1 MTARVACLMLS
12 LALLAAPPDA
22 RAATNARQRVRH
34 ANSYY
39 CYYGVDRAD
48 ELKKFD
54 VVILHTPAATAELVK
69 TLKSKNVVT
78 IGYITCGEDLPPP
91 RKGDGAGPGGMAS
104 WYFDKD
110 NDRKPDMH
118 PVWKSP
124 FANAADPKWRADRV
138 AEARRL
144 VDEVGFDG
152 IFLDTVDDVTIYP
165 ETFDGMVQLIRD
177 FRAALPDAP
186 IVMNQSWELLLK
198 VAPDID
204 GLMLEGFSTSY
215 DFESKGYRRNP
226 PSWDDAGLA
235 NVKKY
240 IVPTR
245 GKHPFQVVVL
255 DYGPKEWA
263 QPKQR
268 EFIQAA
274 ADRAATFGFLHCVAP
289 VSLDDIYYTG
299 ITGKADQKWWD
310 RQMTPESLAVTLDA
324 PRNGFPAGTKATPS
338 SVFPG
343 YGVAAVVD
351 GVEDRAKLDWSKAAW
366 ASAETGEAEWLE
378 IRLPQ
383 ARRRGTLQIDWQ
395 DSHASRA
402 FIVQT
407 RSSSASPWRDVRK
420 FHDNEGDVCD
430 IVLPNEPYEII
441 RILQPAAGGGS
452 AARPNLMWISQV
464 RLIP

>member
-12 LALLAAPPDA
+12 LALLVAPLDA
-22 RAATNARQRVRH
+22 RAATSARQRVRE
-34 ANSYY
+34 AKSYY
-39 CYYGVDRAD
+39 CYYGADRAE
-48 ELKKFD
+48 ELKKFE
-54 VVILHTPAATAELVK
+54 VVILHTPAATAGLVK
-69 TLKSKNVVT
+69 TLKSNNVVT

-91 RKGDGAGPGGMAS
+91 RKGDGSGPGGFAS

-110 NDRKPDMH
+110 NDAKPDMH

-124 FANAADPKWRADRV
+124 FANAADPKWRADRIK
-138 AEARRL
+138 EARRL
-144 VDEVGFDG
+144 VEEVGLDG
-152 IFLDTVDDVTIYP
+152 IFLDTVDDVTLYP

-186 IVMNQSWELLLK
+186 IIMNQSWELLLK

-215 DFESKGYRRNP
+215 DHESKGYRRNP

-240 IVPTR
+240 IVATR
-245 GKHPFQVVVL
+245 GKFPFKVVVL
-255 DYGPKEWA
+255 DYAKPNQKDL
-263 QPKQR
+263 
-268 EFIQAA
+268 IQAA

-289 VSLDDIYYTG
+289 VSLDDIYETG
-299 ITGKADQKWWD
+299 VIGKADQKWWD
-310 RQMTPESLAVTLDA
+310 AQATPQSLAYTLA
-324 PRNGFPAGTKATPS
+324 QSRNGFPAGTKVLPS

-366 ASAETGEAEWLE
+366 ASAEVGEGESLE

-383 ARRRGTLQIDWQ
+383 PHRGGTLRIDWQ
-395 DSHASRA
+395 DDHASRA

-407 RSSSASPWRDVRK
+407 RASNASPWQDVRK
-420 FHDNEGDVCD
+420 FDDNRDDVCD
-430 IVLPNEPYEII
+430 IALPKPFETV
-441 RILQPAAGGGS
+441 RILQTAGGGS
-452 AARPNLMWISQV
+452 ALRPNLMWISQV